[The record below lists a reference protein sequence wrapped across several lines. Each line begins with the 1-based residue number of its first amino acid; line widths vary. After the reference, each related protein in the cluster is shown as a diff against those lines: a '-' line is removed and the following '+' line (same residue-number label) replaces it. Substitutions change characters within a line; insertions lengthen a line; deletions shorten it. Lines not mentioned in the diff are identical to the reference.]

1 MPLFEFEH
9 VKLEVFV
16 PQTHAPALMDA
27 LAAAGIGVVGN
38 YDYCFAL
45 TAVQGHFRPLAG
57 ANPYEGRRGEI
68 CQVAEAKIETICR
81 RELIPAALQAIR
93 RAHPYEEP
101 VINLIPLVNDQFLSG

>member
-1 MPLFEFEH
+1 MFAFDH

-16 PQTHAPALMDA
+16 PQTHTQALMDA
-27 LAAAGIGVVGN
+27 LAAAGIGVIGN
-38 YDYCFAL
+38 YDYCFAV
-45 TAVQGHFRPLAG
+45 TALQGHFRPLAG

-68 CQVAEAKIETICR
+68 SQVAEAKIETICR

-101 VINLIPLVNDQFLSG
+101 VINLLPLVNDQFLSG